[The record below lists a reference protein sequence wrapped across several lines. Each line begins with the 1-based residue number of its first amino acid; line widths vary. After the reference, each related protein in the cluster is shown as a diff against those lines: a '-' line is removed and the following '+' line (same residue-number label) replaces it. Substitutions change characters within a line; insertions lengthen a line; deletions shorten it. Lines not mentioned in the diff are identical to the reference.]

1 MNLKVEQ
8 LSKKSSKVNNKEKN
22 ELKKNKQSLRDLLH
36 DIKQS
41 NTLVNETPEKEK
53 KENGAEKTLRKK
65 KKFPK
70 FDTRQKFASTK
81 CQMNTK

>member
-1 MNLKVEQ
+1 M
-8 LSKKSSKVNNKEKN
+8 SKKSSKVNNKEKN

-65 KKFPK
+65 KN
-70 FDTRQKFASTK
+70 SL
-81 CQMNTK
+81 NLI

>member
-1 MNLKVEQ
+1 MKVEQ

-22 ELKKNKQSLRDLLH
+22 ELKKKKTEPQRPATWYQTIQH
-36 DIKQS
+36 TCKW
-41 NTLVNETPEKEK
+41 NTRKRKEREWGR
-53 KENGAEKTLRKK
+53 ENTEGK

-70 FDTRQKFASTK
+70 FDIRQKFASTK